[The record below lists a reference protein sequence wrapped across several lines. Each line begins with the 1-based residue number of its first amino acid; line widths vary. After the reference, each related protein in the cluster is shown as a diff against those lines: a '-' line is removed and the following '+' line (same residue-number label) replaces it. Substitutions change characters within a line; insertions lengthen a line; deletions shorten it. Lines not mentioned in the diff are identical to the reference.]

1 MFRVHSP
8 AGRPARPA
16 QRAAV
21 AAALV
26 GAGLLGMPGAASA
39 DVTPGVSAGTTV
51 RVTNGKELKAAL
63 AAAAPGRTIE
73 LADGSYSGNFKITTG
88 GTASAPITLTGSRAA
103 VLTTPSGGGNGIQ
116 LTSAPYWV
124 IKGITMTGGQKGI
137 MIDSSDH
144 VVADSVEIHHTT
156 MEGIHFRTSSSYGV
170 VRNSSI
176 HDTGTSGNG
185 MGEGV
190 YVGTANTL
198 TDASDHVQILDN
210 RIGPRVGGENIDI
223 KEGTTGGLISG
234 NVFDGDG
241 LTGANYDDSW
251 VDIKGNGYTVENNR
265 GTGTTNDGFQTH
277 TQAPGWGCGTVF
289 RGNTADLTGA
299 TGPTRFAIDVTHYDP
314 SVCPVTVT
322 SDNRV
327 TGGAGLVNPGIPV
340 S

>member
-1 MFRVHSP
+1 MLHSP
-8 AGRPARPA
+8 SPSGRSGRPIR
-16 QRAAV
+16 RTAV
-21 AAALV
+21 AAVLV
-26 GAGLLGMPGAASA
+26 GAGLLSAPGAASA
-39 DVTPGVSAGTTV
+39 ANGSADAAAV

-63 AAAAPGRTIE
+63 AAAVPGQTIE
-73 LADGSYSGNFKITTG
+73 LADGSYSGNFKITRG

-116 LTSAPYWV
+116 LTGAPYWV
-124 IKGITMTGGQKGI
+124 IRGITVTGGQKGI
-137 MIDSSDH
+137 MIDASDH

-156 MEGIHFRTSSSYGV
+156 MEGIHFRTSSGYGV
-170 VRNSSI
+170 VQNSFI
-176 HDTGTSGNG
+176 HDTGLSGNG

-198 TDASDHVQILDN
+198 TDASDHVRIVGN
-210 RIGPRVGGENIDI
+210 VIGPGIGGENIDV

-234 NVFDGDG
+234 NTFDGDG

-277 TQAPGWGCGTVF
+277 TQDPGWGCGTVF
-289 RGNTADLTGA
+289 RNNTADLTGA
-299 TGPTRFAIDVTHYDP
+299 TGPTRFAIDITNY
-314 SVCPVTVT
+314 SSGCPATVT

-327 TGGAGLVNPGIPV
+327 TGGAGLVNPGVPV
-340 S
+340 T